1 MVVIRADAN
10 SKIGMGHVMRCLS
23 VADALLKRGEEVL
36 FVTADDTPVPLLTK
50 KGIPYRVLHTDYADM
65 EAELPEL
72 LAVLWELAL
81 RAVSPEAALP
91 QMPSQRAE
99 SSEEALPQRNA
110 AILVDSYYVTEK
122 YLAALKKRITTIYM
136 DDIYAF
142 SYPVDMLINYNIYG
156 EEMGYEKD
164 AAFADTKLLLG
175 TEYVPLREEFSA
187 GAGYVQ
193 SRKKL
198 SPGAENVM
206 PETERLL
213 QTAGQGRMA
222 ADGGILITT
231 GGSDSFNLA
240 GQLLM
245 EAMKYDALK
254 EKEYHVVSGSLNPH
268 IGEQQ
273 ALAQKHENIHI
284 HCNVTNMAELMAE
297 SEVALSA
304 GGSTLYELCAMGVPV
319 IAFSFAEN
327 QERLVQTFVKRG
339 IAQYGGNYRTD
350 GNKMIQNTIA
360 GLETLLEDENL
371 RTEYREKAR
380 TLVDGKG
387 ADRIAEAIQ
396 ALR

>member
-23 VADALLKRGEEVL
+23 VADALVKRREEVL

-72 LAVLWELAL
+72 WNALSELPQGPG
-81 RAVSPEAALP
+81 VPEAALP
-91 QMPSQRAE
+91 Q
-99 SSEEALPQRNA
+99 RNTF
-110 AILVDSYYVTEK
+110 ILVDSYYVTEK

-193 SRKKL
+193 SRKVL
-198 SPGAENVM
+198 SLGAANVT
-206 PETERLL
+206 P
-213 QTAGQGRMA
+213 A

-268 IGEQQ
+268 IGELQ
-273 ALAQKHENIHI
+273 ALAEKHENIHI

-360 GLETLLEDENL
+360 GLETLLENENL
-371 RTEYREKAR
+371 RAEYRKKAR

-387 ADRIAEAIQ
+387 AVRIAEAI
-396 ALR
+396 LSC

>member
-23 VADALLKRGEEVL
+23 VADALVKRREEVL

-72 LAVLWELAL
+72 LAVLRELTL
-81 RAVSPEAALP
+81 RAESPEAAL
-91 QMPSQRAE
+91 
-99 SSEEALPQRNA
+99 LQRNTS
-110 AILVDSYYVTEK
+110 ILVDSYYVTEK

-193 SRKKL
+193 SRKVL
-198 SPGAENVM
+198 SLGAANVT
-206 PETERLL
+206 P
-213 QTAGQGRMA
+213 A

-254 EKEYHVVSGSLNPH
+254 EKEYHVVRGSLNPH
-268 IGEQQ
+268 IGELQ

-371 RTEYREKAR
+371 RTEYRKKAR

-387 ADRIAEAIQ
+387 AGRIAEAI
-396 ALR
+396 LSC

>member
-50 KGIPYRVLHTDYADM
+50 KGVPYRILHTDYADM
-65 EAELPEL
+65 EAELPGLLCILQEL
-72 LAVLWELAL
+72 T
-81 RAVSPEAALP
+81 
-91 QMPSQRAE
+91 QRAE
-99 SSEEALPQRNA
+99 LPEEVLPRMSSQRKDI

-175 TEYVPLREEFSA
+175 ANYVPLREEFSA
-187 GAGYVQ
+187 GAGYGQ
-193 SRKKL
+193 SRKEF
-198 SPGAENVM
+198 SEGAANVT
-206 PETERLL
+206 PAEE
-213 QTAGQGRMA
+213 
-222 ADGGILITT
+222 GGILITT

-254 EKEYHVVSGSLNPH
+254 TKEYHVVSGSLNPH
-268 IGEQQ
+268 IGELQ

-284 HCNVTNMAELMAE
+284 HCDVTNMAELMAE

-304 GGSTLYELCAMGVPV
+304 GGSTLYELCAVGVPV

-360 GLETLLEDENL
+360 GLQKLCGDEAL
-371 RTEYREKAR
+371 KTEYRRKALQ
-380 TLVDGKG
+380 LVDGRG
-387 ADRIAEAIQ
+387 AERIAEALLSEQ
-396 ALR
+396 

>member
-50 KGIPYRVLHTDYADM
+50 KGVPYRVLHTDYADM
-65 EAELPEL
+65 EAELPGLLCILQEL
-72 LAVLWELAL
+72 T
-81 RAVSPEAALP
+81 
-91 QMPSQRAE
+91 QRAE
-99 SSEEALPQRNA
+99 LPEEVLSRMSSQRKDI

-187 GAGYVQ
+187 GAGYAQ
-193 SRKKL
+193 SRKEL
-198 SPGAENVM
+198 SAETENVT
-206 PETERLL
+206 PAEDRLH
-213 QTAGQGRMA
+213 QTAEQGRT

-268 IGEQQ
+268 IGELQ

-304 GGSTLYELCAMGVPV
+304 GGSTLYELCAVGVPV

-360 GLETLLEDENL
+360 GLEKLCGDEAL
-371 RTEYREKAR
+371 KTEYRRKALQ
-380 TLVDGKG
+380 LVDGRG
-387 ADRIAEAIQ
+387 AERIAEALLSEQ
-396 ALR
+396 

>member
-50 KGIPYRVLHTDYADM
+50 KGVPYRVLHTDYADM
-65 EAELPEL
+65 EAELPKLWNALSEL
-72 LAVLWELAL
+72 PQGPGV
-81 RAVSPEAALP
+81 PEAALP
-91 QMPSQRAE
+91 Q
-99 SSEEALPQRNA
+99 RNTF
-110 AILVDSYYVTEK
+110 ILVDSYYVTEK

-175 TEYVPLREEFSA
+175 TNYVPLREEFSA

-193 SRKKL
+193 SRKEL
-198 SPGAENVM
+198 SLGAANVT
-206 PETERLL
+206 PAEE
-213 QTAGQGRMA
+213 
-222 ADGGILITT
+222 GGILITT
-231 GGSDSFNLA
+231 GGSDGFNLA

-254 EKEYHVVSGSLNPH
+254 EKEYHVVSGSLNLH
-268 IGEQQ
+268 IGELQ

-360 GLETLLEDENL
+360 GLETLLEDKNL
-371 RTEYREKAR
+371 RTEYRKKAR

-387 ADRIAEAIQ
+387 ADRIAEAIISD
-396 ALR
+396 R

>member
-23 VADALLKRGEEVL
+23 VVDALLKRGEEVL

-50 KGIPYRVLHTDYADM
+50 KCIPYRVLHTDYADM

-72 LAVLWELAL
+72 WEVLRE
-81 RAVSPEAALP
+81 LP
-91 QMPSQRAE
+91 QGAE
-99 SSEEALPQRNA
+99 SPDATLAQKNTS
-110 AILVDSYYVTEK
+110 ILVDSYYVTEK

-175 TEYVPLREEFSA
+175 ANYVPLREEFSA

-193 SRKKL
+193 SRKAL
-198 SPGAENVM
+198 SLGAANVT
-206 PETERLL
+206 PAEE
-213 QTAGQGRMA
+213 
-222 ADGGILITT
+222 GGILITT

-268 IGEQQ
+268 IGELQ

-304 GGSTLYELCAMGVPV
+304 GGSTLYELCAVGVPV

-360 GLETLLEDENL
+360 GLETLLEDKNL
-371 RTEYREKAR
+371 RTEYRKKAR
-380 TLVDGKG
+380 TLVDGRG
-387 ADRIAEAIQ
+387 AERIAEALLSEQ
-396 ALR
+396 

>member
-65 EAELPEL
+65 EAELPKLWNALSEL
-72 LAVLWELAL
+72 PQGPGV
-81 RAVSPEAALP
+81 PEAALP
-91 QMPSQRAE
+91 Q
-99 SSEEALPQRNA
+99 RNTF
-110 AILVDSYYVTEK
+110 ILVDSYYVTEK

-187 GAGYVQ
+187 GAGYAQ
-193 SRKKL
+193 SRKEL
-198 SPGAENVM
+198 SAETENVT
-206 PETERLL
+206 PAEDRLH
-213 QTAGQGRMA
+213 QTAEQGRT

-268 IGEQQ
+268 IGELQ

-304 GGSTLYELCAMGVPV
+304 GGSTLYELCAVGVPV

-360 GLETLLEDENL
+360 GLETLLEDKNL
-371 RTEYREKAR
+371 RSEYRKKAR

-387 ADRIAEAIQ
+387 AERIAEALLSEQ
-396 ALR
+396 

>member
-23 VADALLKRGEEVL
+23 VVDALLKRGEEVL

-72 LAVLWELAL
+72 WEVLRE
-81 RAVSPEAALP
+81 LP
-91 QMPSQRAE
+91 QGAE
-99 SSEEALPQRNA
+99 SPDATLAQKNTS
-110 AILVDSYYVTEK
+110 ILVDSYYVTEK

-187 GAGYVQ
+187 GAGYAQ
-193 SRKKL
+193 SRKEL
-198 SPGAENVM
+198 SAETENVT
-206 PETERLL
+206 PAEDRLH
-213 QTAGQGRMA
+213 QTAEQGRT

-254 EKEYHVVSGSLNPH
+254 EKKYHVVSGSLNPH
-268 IGEQQ
+268 IGELQ

-304 GGSTLYELCAMGVPV
+304 GGSTLYELCAVGVPV

-360 GLETLLEDENL
+360 GLETLLEDKNL
-371 RTEYREKAR
+371 RTEYRKKAR

-387 ADRIAEAIQ
+387 AERIAEAIQ
-396 ALR
+396 ALK

>member
-23 VADALLKRGEEVL
+23 VADALVKRGEEVL
-36 FVTADDTPVPLLTK
+36 FVTADDMPVPLLTK
-50 KGIPYRVLHTDYADM
+50 KGVPYRVLHTDYADM

-72 LAVLWELAL
+72 WEVLRELPQGPG
-81 RAVSPEAALP
+81 VPEAALP
-91 QMPSQRAE
+91 Q
-99 SSEEALPQRNA
+99 RNTF
-110 AILVDSYYVTEK
+110 ILVDSYYVTEK

-175 TEYVPLREEFSA
+175 TEYVPLREEFLA
-187 GAGYVQ
+187 GEQ
-193 SRKKL
+193 QR
-198 SPGAENVM
+198 
-206 PETERLL
+206 
-213 QTAGQGRMA
+213 TAA
-222 ADGGILITT
+222 NCGILITT

-240 GQLLM
+240 GQLLA

-268 IGEQQ
+268 IGELQ
-273 ALAQKHENIHI
+273 ALVEKHGNIHI
-284 HCNVTNMAELMAE
+284 HCNVTNMAELMAK
-297 SEVALSA
+297 SEIALSA
-304 GGSTLYELCAMGVPV
+304 GGSTLYELCAIGVPV

-339 IAQYGGNYRTD
+339 IVRYGGNYRTD

-396 ALR
+396 ALK

>member
-1 MVVIRADAN
+1 M
-10 SKIGMGHVMRCLS
+10 L
-23 VADALLKRGEEVL
+23 
-36 FVTADDTPVPLLTK
+36 
-50 KGIPYRVLHTDYADM
+50 
-65 EAELPEL
+65 
-72 LAVLWELAL
+72 
-81 RAVSPEAALP
+81 
-91 QMPSQRAE
+91 
-99 SSEEALPQRNA
+99 QRNTS
-110 AILVDSYYVTEK
+110 ILVDSYYVTEK
-122 YLAALKKRITTIYM
+122 YLAALKSRITTIYM

-175 TEYVPLREEFSA
+175 TEYVPLREEFLA
-187 GAGYVQ
+187 GEQ
-193 SRKKL
+193 QR
-198 SPGAENVM
+198 
-206 PETERLL
+206 
-213 QTAGQGRMA
+213 TAA
-222 ADGGILITT
+222 NCGILITT

-268 IGEQQ
+268 IGELQ
-273 ALAQKHENIHI
+273 ALAEKHENIHI

-371 RTEYREKAR
+371 QTEYREKAR

-396 ALR
+396 ALK

>member
-1 MVVIRADAN
+1 MVVIRTDAN

-50 KGIPYRVLHTDYADM
+50 KGVPYRVLHTDYADM
-65 EAELPEL
+65 EAELPGLLCILQEL
-72 LAVLWELAL
+72 T
-81 RAVSPEAALP
+81 
-91 QMPSQRAE
+91 QRAE
-99 SSEEALPQRNA
+99 LPEEVLSRMSSQRKDI

-175 TEYVPLREEFSA
+175 TKYVPLREEFTV
-187 GAGYVQ
+187 GAGYVPLREEFTARAGQ
-193 SRKKL
+193 A
-198 SPGAENVM
+198 PVM
-206 PETERLL
+206 EKVS
-213 QTAGQGRMA
+213 QTAGQMA
-222 ADGGILITT
+222 NGSVLITT

-268 IGEQQ
+268 IGELQ
-273 ALAQKHENIHI
+273 ALAKKHENIHI

-327 QERLVQTFVKRG
+327 QERLVQTFARRG
-339 IAQYGGNYRTD
+339 ITQYGGNYRTD
-350 GNKMIQNTIA
+350 GNKMVQNTIA

-387 ADRIAEAIQ
+387 AERIAEA
-396 ALR
+396 LLSWL

>member
-23 VADALLKRGEEVL
+23 VADALVKRGEEVL

-72 LAVLWELAL
+72 LAVLRELTL
-81 RAVSPEAALP
+81 RAESPEMVLP
-91 QMPSQRAE
+91 QMPSQRVE
-99 SSEEALPQRNA
+99 SSEEALPQRNT

-175 TEYVPLREEFSA
+175 TEYVPLREEFAA
-187 GAGYVQ
+187 GAGYAQ
-193 SRKKL
+193 SRKVL
-198 SPGAENVM
+198 SLGAANVT
-206 PETERLL
+206 P
-213 QTAGQGRMA
+213 A
-222 ADGGILITT
+222 ANCGILITT

-268 IGEQQ
+268 IGELQ
-273 ALAQKHENIHI
+273 ALAEKHENIHI

-297 SEVALSA
+297 NEVALSA
-304 GGSTLYELCAMGVPV
+304 GGSTLYEFCAMGVPV

-371 RTEYREKAR
+371 RAEYRKKAR

-387 ADRIAEAIQ
+387 ADRIAEAI
-396 ALR
+396 LSC

>member
-65 EAELPEL
+65 EAELPK
-72 LAVLWELAL
+72 LWEVL
-81 RAVSPEAALP
+81 SELP
-91 QMPSQRAE
+91 QRAE
-99 SSEEALPQRNA
+99 SPETALPQRNT

-156 EEMGYEKD
+156 EKMGYEKD

-175 TEYVPLREEFSA
+175 AKYVPLREEFSA
-187 GAGYVQ
+187 GAGYAR
-193 SRKKL
+193 SRKEL
-198 SPGAENVM
+198 SAGTENVT
-206 PETERLL
+206 PAEDRLL
-213 QTAGQGRMA
+213 QTAEQQGTA

-240 GQLLM
+240 GQLLT

-254 EKEYHVVSGSLNPH
+254 TKEFHVVSGSLNPH
-268 IGEQQ
+268 IGELQ
-273 ALAQKHENIHI
+273 ALAQEHGNIHI
-284 HCNVTNMAELMAE
+284 HCNVANMAELMAE
-297 SEVALSA
+297 SKVALSA

-350 GNKMIQNTIA
+350 GNKMIRNTIA
-360 GLETLLEDENL
+360 VLETLLEDENL
-371 RTEYREKAR
+371 RAEYRKKAR

-396 ALR
+396 ALK

>member
-23 VADALLKRGEEVL
+23 VADALVKRGEEVL

-72 LAVLWELAL
+72 WEVLRELPQGAE
-81 RAVSPEAALP
+81 SPEAALA
-91 QMPSQRAE
+91 QKNTS
-99 SSEEALPQRNA
+99 
-110 AILVDSYYVTEK
+110 ILVDSYYVTEK

-187 GAGYVQ
+187 
-193 SRKKL
+193 
-198 SPGAENVM
+198 AEQQR
-206 PETERLL
+206 T
-213 QTAGQGRMA
+213 A

-268 IGEQQ
+268 IGELQ

-371 RTEYREKAR
+371 QTEYREKAR

-396 ALR
+396 ALK

>member
-65 EAELPEL
+65 EAEMPEL
-72 LAVLWELAL
+72 WEVLRE
-81 RAVSPEAALP
+81 LP
-91 QMPSQRAE
+91 QGAE
-99 SSEEALPQRNA
+99 SPDATLAQKNTS
-110 AILVDSYYVTEK
+110 ILVDSYYVTEK

-187 GAGYVQ
+187 GAGYAQ
-193 SRKKL
+193 SRKEFSL
-198 SPGAENVM
+198 GAANVT
-206 PETERLL
+206 PAEE
-213 QTAGQGRMA
+213 
-222 ADGGILITT
+222 GGILITT

-268 IGEQQ
+268 IGELQ

-304 GGSTLYELCAMGVPV
+304 GGSTLYELCAVGVPV

-360 GLETLLEDENL
+360 GLEKLCGDEAL
-371 RTEYREKAR
+371 KTEYRRKALQ
-380 TLVDGKG
+380 LVDGRG
-387 ADRIAEAIQ
+387 AERIAEALLSEQ
-396 ALR
+396 

>member
-23 VADALLKRGEEVL
+23 VADALVKRREEVL

-65 EAELPEL
+65 EAELPGLLCILQEL
-72 LAVLWELAL
+72 T
-81 RAVSPEAALP
+81 
-91 QMPSQRAE
+91 QRAE
-99 SSEEALPQRNA
+99 LPEEVLSRMSSQRKDI

-175 TEYVPLREEFSA
+175 TKYVPLREEFSA

-193 SRKKL
+193 SRKEL
-198 SPGAENVM
+198 SLGAANVT
-206 PETERLL
+206 PAEE
-213 QTAGQGRMA
+213 
-222 ADGGILITT
+222 GGILITT

-268 IGEQQ
+268 IGELQ
-273 ALAQKHENIHI
+273 ALAKKHENIHI

-360 GLETLLEDENL
+360 GLETLLEDKNL
-371 RTEYREKAR
+371 RTEYRKKAR

-387 ADRIAEAIQ
+387 AERIAEAIQ
-396 ALR
+396 ALK

>member
-72 LAVLWELAL
+72 WEVLRE
-81 RAVSPEAALP
+81 LP
-91 QMPSQRAE
+91 QGAE
-99 SSEEALPQRNA
+99 SPDATLAQKNTS
-110 AILVDSYYVTEK
+110 ILVDSYYVTEK

-187 GAGYVQ
+187 GAGYAQ
-193 SRKKL
+193 SRKEL
-198 SPGAENVM
+198 SAETENVT
-206 PETERLL
+206 PAEDRLH
-213 QTAGQGRMA
+213 QTAEQGRT

-268 IGEQQ
+268 IGELQ

-297 SEVALSA
+297 SEVTLSA

-360 GLETLLEDENL
+360 GLEKLCGDEAL
-371 RTEYREKAR
+371 KTEYRRKALQ
-380 TLVDGKG
+380 LVDGRG
-387 ADRIAEAIQ
+387 AERIAEALLSEQ
-396 ALR
+396 

>member
-23 VADALLKRGEEVL
+23 VADALVKRGEEVL

-65 EAELPEL
+65 EAELPKLWNALSEL
-72 LAVLWELAL
+72 PQG
-81 RAVSPEAALP
+81 SGAAL
-91 QMPSQRAE
+91 
-99 SSEEALPQRNA
+99 LQRNTS
-110 AILVDSYYVTEK
+110 ILVDSYYVTEK

-193 SRKKL
+193 SRKVL
-198 SPGAENVM
+198 SLGAANVT
-206 PETERLL
+206 P
-213 QTAGQGRMA
+213 A

-268 IGEQQ
+268 IGELQ
-273 ALAQKHENIHI
+273 ALAEKHENIHI

-360 GLETLLEDENL
+360 GLETLLENENL
-371 RTEYREKAR
+371 RAEYRKKAR

-387 ADRIAEAIQ
+387 AVRIAEAI
-396 ALR
+396 LSC

>member
-23 VADALLKRGEEVL
+23 VADALVKRGEEVL

-72 LAVLWELAL
+72 WEVLRELPQGAE
-81 RAVSPEAALP
+81 SPEAALA
-91 QMPSQRAE
+91 QKNTS
-99 SSEEALPQRNA
+99 
-110 AILVDSYYVTEK
+110 ILVDSYYVTEK
-122 YLAALKKRITTIYM
+122 YLAALKSRITTIYM

-142 SYPVDMLINYNIYG
+142 SYLVDMLINYNIYG

-187 GAGYVQ
+187 GEQ
-193 SRKKL
+193 QR
-198 SPGAENVM
+198 
-206 PETERLL
+206 
-213 QTAGQGRMA
+213 TAA
-222 ADGGILITT
+222 NCGILITT

-268 IGEQQ
+268 IGELQ

-371 RTEYREKAR
+371 QTEYREKAR

-396 ALR
+396 ALK

>member
-72 LAVLWELAL
+72 WEVLRELPQGAE
-81 RAVSPEAALP
+81 SPEAAL
-91 QMPSQRAE
+91 A
-99 SSEEALPQRNA
+99 QRNTS
-110 AILVDSYYVTEK
+110 ILVDSYYVTEK

-187 GAGYVQ
+187 GEQ
-193 SRKKL
+193 QR
-198 SPGAENVM
+198 
-206 PETERLL
+206 
-213 QTAGQGRMA
+213 TAA
-222 ADGGILITT
+222 NCGILITT

-245 EAMKYDALK
+245 EAMKYDAFK

-268 IGEQQ
+268 IGELQ

-297 SEVALSA
+297 NEVALSA

-371 RTEYREKAR
+371 RTEYRKKAR

-387 ADRIAEAIQ
+387 ADRIAEAIISG
-396 ALR
+396 R

>member
-50 KGIPYRVLHTDYADM
+50 KGVPYRVLHTDYADM
-65 EAELPEL
+65 EAELSE
-72 LAVLWELAL
+72 LWEVL
-81 RAVSPEAALP
+81 RELP
-91 QMPSQRAE
+91 QGAE
-99 SSEEALPQRNA
+99 SPDATLAQKNTS
-110 AILVDSYYVTEK
+110 ILVDSYYVTEK

-175 TEYVPLREEFSA
+175 TKYVPLREEFSA
-187 GAGYVQ
+187 GAGYGQ
-193 SRKKL
+193 SRKEL
-198 SPGAENVM
+198 SAETENVT
-206 PETERLL
+206 PAEDRLH
-213 QTAGQGRMA
+213 QTAEQGRT

-268 IGEQQ
+268 IGELQ

-304 GGSTLYELCAMGVPV
+304 GGSTLYELCAVGVPV

-360 GLETLLEDENL
+360 GLQKLCGDEAL
-371 RTEYREKAR
+371 KTEYRRKALQ
-380 TLVDGKG
+380 LVDGRG
-387 ADRIAEAIQ
+387 AERIAEALLSEQ
-396 ALR
+396 

>member
-50 KGIPYRVLHTDYADM
+50 KGVPYRVLHTDYADM
-65 EAELPEL
+65 EAELPGLLCILQEL
-72 LAVLWELAL
+72 T
-81 RAVSPEAALP
+81 
-91 QMPSQRAE
+91 QRAE
-99 SSEEALPQRNA
+99 LPEEVLSRMSSQRKDI

-175 TEYVPLREEFSA
+175 ANYVPLREEFSA

-193 SRKKL
+193 SRKEL
-198 SPGAENVM
+198 SLGAANVT
-206 PETERLL
+206 PAEE
-213 QTAGQGRMA
+213 
-222 ADGGILITT
+222 GGILITT

-268 IGEQQ
+268 IGELQ
-273 ALAQKHENIHI
+273 ALAKKHENIHI

-360 GLETLLEDENL
+360 GLETLLEDKNL
-371 RTEYREKAR
+371 RTEYRKKAR

-387 ADRIAEAIQ
+387 ADRIAEAIISG
-396 ALR
+396 R

>member
-23 VADALLKRGEEVL
+23 VADALVKRGEEVL

-72 LAVLWELAL
+72 LAVLRELTL
-81 RAVSPEAALP
+81 RAESPEMVLP
-91 QMPSQRAE
+91 QMPSQRVE
-99 SSEEALPQRNA
+99 SSEAALPQRNTF
-110 AILVDSYYVTEK
+110 ILVDSYYVTEK

-175 TEYVPLREEFSA
+175 TEYVPLRVEFSA

-193 SRKKL
+193 SRKVL
-198 SPGAENVM
+198 SLGAANVT
-206 PETERLL
+206 P
-213 QTAGQGRMA
+213 A

-245 EAMKYDALK
+245 EAMKYDDLK

-268 IGEQQ
+268 IGELQ

-371 RTEYREKAR
+371 RTEYRKKAR

-387 ADRIAEAIQ
+387 ADRIAEAI
-396 ALR
+396 LSC

>member
-72 LAVLWELAL
+72 WEVLRELPQGAE
-81 RAVSPEAALP
+81 SPDAALA
-91 QMPSQRAE
+91 QKNTS
-99 SSEEALPQRNA
+99 
-110 AILVDSYYVTEK
+110 ILVDSYYVTEK

-198 SPGAENVM
+198 LLGAENVM

-213 QTAGQGRMA
+213 QTAGQGRTA
-222 ADGGILITT
+222 ANCGILITT

-254 EKEYHVVSGSLNPH
+254 EKEYHAVSGSLNPH
-268 IGEQQ
+268 IGELQ
-273 ALAQKHENIHI
+273 ALAEKHENIHI

-339 IAQYGGNYRTD
+339 IAQYGGNYRKD

-360 GLETLLEDENL
+360 GLEMLLEDENL
-371 RTEYREKAR
+371 RAEYRKKAR

-387 ADRIAEAIQ
+387 ADRIAEAI
-396 ALR
+396 LSC

>member
-72 LAVLWELAL
+72 WEVLRE
-81 RAVSPEAALP
+81 LP
-91 QMPSQRAE
+91 QGAE
-99 SSEEALPQRNA
+99 SPDATLAQKNTS
-110 AILVDSYYVTEK
+110 ILVDSYYVTEK

-175 TEYVPLREEFSA
+175 ANYVPLREEFSA
-187 GAGYVQ
+187 GTGYVQ
-193 SRKKL
+193 SRKEFSL
-198 SPGAENVM
+198 GAANVT
-206 PETERLL
+206 PAEE
-213 QTAGQGRMA
+213 
-222 ADGGILITT
+222 GGILITT
-231 GGSDSFNLA
+231 GGSDNFNLA

-268 IGEQQ
+268 IGELQ

-360 GLETLLEDENL
+360 GLEKLCGDEAL
-371 RTEYREKAR
+371 KTEYRRKALQ
-380 TLVDGKG
+380 LVDGRG
-387 ADRIAEAIQ
+387 AERIAEALLSEQ
-396 ALR
+396 

>member
-50 KGIPYRVLHTDYADM
+50 KGVPYRVLHTDYADM
-65 EAELPEL
+65 EAELPGLLCILQEL
-72 LAVLWELAL
+72 T
-81 RAVSPEAALP
+81 
-91 QMPSQRAE
+91 QRAE
-99 SSEEALPQRNA
+99 LPEEVLSRMSSQRKDI

-175 TEYVPLREEFSA
+175 ANYVPLREEFSA

-193 SRKKL
+193 SRKEL
-198 SPGAENVM
+198 SLGAANVT
-206 PETERLL
+206 PAEE
-213 QTAGQGRMA
+213 
-222 ADGGILITT
+222 GGILITT

-254 EKEYHVVSGSLNPH
+254 TKEYHVVSGSLNPH
-268 IGEQQ
+268 IGELQ

-360 GLETLLEDENL
+360 GLETLLEDKNL
-371 RTEYREKAR
+371 RTEYRKKAR

-387 ADRIAEAIQ
+387 ADRIAEALLSEQ
-396 ALR
+396 

>member
-50 KGIPYRVLHTDYADM
+50 KGVPYRVLHTDYADM

-72 LAVLWELAL
+72 WEVLRELPQGAE
-81 RAVSPEAALP
+81 SPDAALA
-91 QMPSQRAE
+91 QKNTS
-99 SSEEALPQRNA
+99 
-110 AILVDSYYVTEK
+110 ILVDSYYVTEK

-187 GAGYVQ
+187 GAGYAQ
-193 SRKKL
+193 SRKEL
-198 SPGAENVM
+198 SAETENVTPAEDRM
-206 PETERLL
+206 H
-213 QTAGQGRMA
+213 QTAEQGRT

-268 IGEQQ
+268 IGELQ

-304 GGSTLYELCAMGVPV
+304 GGSTLYELCAVGVPV

-360 GLETLLEDENL
+360 GLEKLCGDEAL
-371 RTEYREKAR
+371 KTEYRRKALQ
-380 TLVDGKG
+380 LVDGRG
-387 ADRIAEAIQ
+387 AERIAEALLSEQ
-396 ALR
+396 

>member
-50 KGIPYRVLHTDYADM
+50 KGIPYCVLHTDYADM

-72 LAVLWELAL
+72 WEVLRELPQGAE
-81 RAVSPEAALP
+81 SPDAALP
-91 QMPSQRAE
+91 QKNTS
-99 SSEEALPQRNA
+99 
-110 AILVDSYYVTEK
+110 ILVDSYYVTEK

-187 GAGYVQ
+187 GEQ
-193 SRKKL
+193 QR
-198 SPGAENVM
+198 
-206 PETERLL
+206 
-213 QTAGQGRMA
+213 TAA
-222 ADGGILITT
+222 NCGILITT

-240 GQLLM
+240 GQLLT

-268 IGEQQ
+268 IGELQ
-273 ALAQKHENIHI
+273 ALAEKHENIHI

-297 SEVALSA
+297 SKVALSA

-371 RTEYREKAR
+371 RTEYRKKAR

-387 ADRIAEAIQ
+387 ADRIAEAI
-396 ALR
+396 LSC

>member
-23 VADALLKRGEEVL
+23 VADALVKRREEVL

-72 LAVLWELAL
+72 LAVLRELTL
-81 RAVSPEAALP
+81 RAESPEAAL
-91 QMPSQRAE
+91 
-99 SSEEALPQRNA
+99 LQRNTS
-110 AILVDSYYVTEK
+110 ILVDSYYVTEK
-122 YLAALKKRITTIYM
+122 YLAALKSRITTIYM

-175 TEYVPLREEFSA
+175 TEYVPLREEFLA
-187 GAGYVQ
+187 GEQ
-193 SRKKL
+193 QR
-198 SPGAENVM
+198 
-206 PETERLL
+206 
-213 QTAGQGRMA
+213 TAA
-222 ADGGILITT
+222 NCGILITT

-268 IGEQQ
+268 IGELQ

-304 GGSTLYELCAMGVPV
+304 GGSTLYELCAVGVPV

-396 ALR
+396 ALK

>member
-23 VADALLKRGEEVL
+23 VADALLKRREEVL

-65 EAELPEL
+65 EAELPKLWNALSEL
-72 LAVLWELAL
+72 SQGPGV
-81 RAVSPEAALP
+81 PEAALP
-91 QMPSQRAE
+91 QKNTS
-99 SSEEALPQRNA
+99 
-110 AILVDSYYVTEK
+110 ILVDSYYVTEK

-187 GAGYVQ
+187 GAGYAQ
-193 SRKKL
+193 SRKEL
-198 SPGAENVM
+198 SAETENVT
-206 PETERLL
+206 PAEDRLH
-213 QTAGQGRMA
+213 QTAEQGRT

-268 IGEQQ
+268 IGELQ

-304 GGSTLYELCAMGVPV
+304 GGSTLYELCAVGVPV

-371 RTEYREKAR
+371 RTEYRKKAR

-387 ADRIAEAIQ
+387 AERIAEALLSEQ
-396 ALR
+396 

>member
-50 KGIPYRVLHTDYADM
+50 KGIPYCVLHTDYADM

-72 LAVLWELAL
+72 WEVLRELPQGAE
-81 RAVSPEAALP
+81 SPDAALP
-91 QMPSQRAE
+91 QKNTS
-99 SSEEALPQRNA
+99 
-110 AILVDSYYVTEK
+110 ILVDSYYVTEK

-187 GAGYVQ
+187 GEQ
-193 SRKKL
+193 QR
-198 SPGAENVM
+198 
-206 PETERLL
+206 
-213 QTAGQGRMA
+213 TAA
-222 ADGGILITT
+222 NCGILITT

-240 GQLLM
+240 GQLLT

-268 IGEQQ
+268 IGELQ

-297 SEVALSA
+297 SKVALSA

-396 ALR
+396 ALK

>member
-23 VADALLKRGEEVL
+23 VADALVKRGEEVL

-72 LAVLWELAL
+72 WNALSELPQGPG
-81 RAVSPEAALP
+81 VPEAALP

-187 GAGYVQ
+187 GEQ
-193 SRKKL
+193 QR
-198 SPGAENVM
+198 
-206 PETERLL
+206 
-213 QTAGQGRMA
+213 TAA
-222 ADGGILITT
+222 NCGILITT

-254 EKEYHVVSGSLNPH
+254 EKEYHAVSGSLNPH
-268 IGEQQ
+268 IGELQ
-273 ALAQKHENIHI
+273 ALAEKHENIHI

-304 GGSTLYELCAMGVPV
+304 GGSTLYEFCAMGVPV

-360 GLETLLEDENL
+360 GLETLLENENL
-371 RTEYREKAR
+371 RAEYRKKAR

-396 ALR
+396 ALK

>member
-23 VADALLKRGEEVL
+23 VADALVKRGEEVL

-72 LAVLWELAL
+72 LAVLRELTL
-81 RAVSPEAALP
+81 RAESPEMVLP
-91 QMPSQRAE
+91 QMPSQRVE
-99 SSEEALPQRNA
+99 SSEEALPQRNT

-164 AAFADTKLLLG
+164 AAFVDTKLLLG
-175 TEYVPLREEFSA
+175 ANYVPLREEFSA

-193 SRKKL
+193 SRKAL
-198 SPGAENVM
+198 SLGAANVM
-206 PETERLL
+206 PAEE
-213 QTAGQGRMA
+213 
-222 ADGGILITT
+222 GGILITT

-268 IGEQQ
+268 IGELQ

-360 GLETLLEDENL
+360 GLEKLCGDEAL
-371 RTEYREKAR
+371 KTEYRRKALQ
-380 TLVDGKG
+380 LVDGRG
-387 ADRIAEAIQ
+387 AERIAEALLSEQ
-396 ALR
+396 

>member
-50 KGIPYRVLHTDYADM
+50 KGVPYRVLHTDYADM

-72 LAVLWELAL
+72 WEVLRELPQGAE
-81 RAVSPEAALP
+81 SPDAALA
-91 QMPSQRAE
+91 QKNTS
-99 SSEEALPQRNA
+99 
-110 AILVDSYYVTEK
+110 ILVDSYYVTEK

-187 GAGYVQ
+187 GAGYAQ
-193 SRKKL
+193 SRKEL
-198 SPGAENVM
+198 SAETENVT
-206 PETERLL
+206 PAEDRLH
-213 QTAGQGRMA
+213 QTAEQGRT

-231 GGSDSFNLA
+231 GGSDSFNLV

-268 IGEQQ
+268 IGELQ

-304 GGSTLYELCAMGVPV
+304 GGSTLYELCAVGVPV

-360 GLETLLEDENL
+360 GLETLLEDKNL
-371 RTEYREKAR
+371 RSEYRKKAR

-387 ADRIAEAIQ
+387 AERIAEALLSEQ
-396 ALR
+396 

>member
-23 VADALLKRGEEVL
+23 VADALVKRGEEVL

-72 LAVLWELAL
+72 LAVLRELTL
-81 RAVSPEAALP
+81 RAESPEMVLP
-91 QMPSQRAE
+91 QMPSQRVE
-99 SSEEALPQRNA
+99 SSEEALAQKNTS
-110 AILVDSYYVTEK
+110 ILVDSYYVTEK

-136 DDIYAF
+136 DDVYAF

-175 TEYVPLREEFSA
+175 TEYVPLREEFSP

-193 SRKKL
+193 SRKEL
-198 SPGAENVM
+198 SAETENVTSA
-206 PETERLL
+206 EDRLH
-213 QTAGQGRMA
+213 QMAEQGRT

-254 EKEYHVVSGSLNPH
+254 EKEYHAVSGSLNPH
-268 IGEQQ
+268 IGELQ
-273 ALAQKHENIHI
+273 ALAEKHENIHI

-304 GGSTLYELCAMGVPV
+304 GGSTLYEFCAMGVPV

-360 GLETLLEDENL
+360 GLETLLENENL
-371 RTEYREKAR
+371 RAEYRKKAR

-396 ALR
+396 ALK

>member
-23 VADALLKRGEEVL
+23 VADALVKCGEEVL

-50 KGIPYRVLHTDYADM
+50 KGVPYRVLHTDYADM

-72 LAVLWELAL
+72 WNAL
-81 RAVSPEAALP
+81 SELP
-91 QMPSQRAE
+91 QRVE
-99 SSEEALPQRNA
+99 SSEEALPQRNT

-164 AAFADTKLLLG
+164 AAFADTKILLG

-187 GAGYVQ
+187 
-193 SRKKL
+193 
-198 SPGAENVM
+198 AEQQR
-206 PETERLL
+206 T
-213 QTAGQGRMA
+213 A

-268 IGEQQ
+268 IGELQ

-371 RTEYREKAR
+371 RTEYRKKAR

-396 ALR
+396 ALK

>member
-10 SKIGMGHVMRCLS
+10 SKIGMGHAMRCLS

-50 KGIPYRVLHTDYADM
+50 KGVPYRVLHTDYADM
-65 EAELPEL
+65 EAELPGLLCILQEL
-72 LAVLWELAL
+72 T
-81 RAVSPEAALP
+81 
-91 QMPSQRAE
+91 QRAE
-99 SSEEALPQRNA
+99 LPEEVLSRMSSQRKDI

-122 YLAALKKRITTIYM
+122 YLAALKKRMTTIYM

-175 TEYVPLREEFSA
+175 TKYVPLREEFSA

-193 SRKKL
+193 SRKEF
-198 SPGAENVM
+198 SEGVENVT
-206 PETERLL
+206 P
-213 QTAGQGRMA
+213 A

-268 IGEQQ
+268 IGELQ
-273 ALAQKHENIHI
+273 ALAKKHENIHI

-304 GGSTLYELCAMGVPV
+304 GGSTLYELCAVGVPV

-360 GLETLLEDENL
+360 GLEKLCGDEAL
-371 RTEYREKAR
+371 KTEYRRKALQ
-380 TLVDGKG
+380 LVDGRG
-387 ADRIAEAIQ
+387 AERIAEAIISG
-396 ALR
+396 R

>member
-65 EAELPEL
+65 EAEMPEL
-72 LAVLWELAL
+72 WEVLRE
-81 RAVSPEAALP
+81 LP
-91 QMPSQRAE
+91 QGAE
-99 SSEEALPQRNA
+99 SPDATLAQKNTS
-110 AILVDSYYVTEK
+110 ILVDSYYVTEK

-175 TEYVPLREEFSA
+175 ANYVPLREEFSA

-193 SRKKL
+193 SRKEL
-198 SPGAENVM
+198 SLGAANV
-206 PETERLL
+206 PPAEE
-213 QTAGQGRMA
+213 
-222 ADGGILITT
+222 GGILITT

-254 EKEYHVVSGSLNPH
+254 EKKYHVVSGSLNPH
-268 IGEQQ
+268 IGELQ

-304 GGSTLYELCAMGVPV
+304 GGSTLYELCAVGVPV

-360 GLETLLEDENL
+360 GLETLLEDKNL
-371 RTEYREKAR
+371 RSEYRKKAR

-387 ADRIAEAIQ
+387 AERIAEAIISG
-396 ALR
+396 R

>member
-50 KGIPYRVLHTDYADM
+50 KGVPYRVLHTDYADM
-65 EAELPEL
+65 EAELPGLLCILQEL
-72 LAVLWELAL
+72 T
-81 RAVSPEAALP
+81 
-91 QMPSQRAE
+91 QRAE
-99 SSEEALPQRNA
+99 LPEEVLSRMSSQRKDI

-175 TEYVPLREEFSA
+175 TKYVPLREEFSA

-193 SRKKL
+193 SRKEL
-198 SPGAENVM
+198 PLGAANVT
-206 PETERLL
+206 PAEE
-213 QTAGQGRMA
+213 
-222 ADGGILITT
+222 GGILITT

-268 IGEQQ
+268 IGELQ
-273 ALAQKHENIHI
+273 ALAKKHENIHI

-360 GLETLLEDENL
+360 GLETLLEDKNL
-371 RTEYREKAR
+371 RTEYRKKAR

-387 ADRIAEAIQ
+387 ADRIAEAIISG
-396 ALR
+396 R

>member
-50 KGIPYRVLHTDYADM
+50 KGVPYRVLHTDYADM
-65 EAELPEL
+65 EAELPKLWNALSEL
-72 LAVLWELAL
+72 LQGPGV
-81 RAVSPEAALP
+81 PEAALP
-91 QMPSQRAE
+91 Q
-99 SSEEALPQRNA
+99 RNTF
-110 AILVDSYYVTEK
+110 ILVDSYYVTEK

-175 TEYVPLREEFSA
+175 ANYVPLREEFLA
-187 GAGYVQ
+187 GEQ
-193 SRKKL
+193 QR
-198 SPGAENVM
+198 
-206 PETERLL
+206 
-213 QTAGQGRMA
+213 TAA
-222 ADGGILITT
+222 NCGILITT

-254 EKEYHVVSGSLNPH
+254 EKEYHVVSGSLNLH
-268 IGEQQ
+268 IGELQ

-297 SEVALSA
+297 SEIALSA

-371 RTEYREKAR
+371 RTEYRKKAR
-380 TLVDGKG
+380 ALVDGKG
-387 ADRIAEAIQ
+387 ADRIAEAIISG
-396 ALR
+396 R